1 MSGYKVVSSDSHVVE
16 PPDVWIERM
25 PSKFKDKAPRVVR
38 EETGDFWY
46 IDEDQV
52 FSASLGGA
60 EAGSRFEG
68 IQTFDHTFLDDV
80 RPGGYIPEEQ
90 IKDMDSENIY
100 AGILYPTFGLCLYR
114 WLQPS
119 DLMTV
124 IFRAYNDWLVDFCSP
139 FPARLKGIAMIN
151 IDDIDAGIL
160 EMQRCANLGLSG
172 VMIPVYPRPDKP
184 YRLPDYEPFWAAAQ
198 DLEMPV
204 SLHFTTNRPSSYTEF
219 SHIQVASLSDL
230 TNIDHW
236 VRMSLADMIFSGV
249 FERYPRLQ
257 VGAVEHE
264 LSWVAHFMDRLDYNY
279 TQRIHL
285 PDTYRYKESMLP
297 SDYFRRNIFLSF
309 QEDALGIQQRDI
321 IGIDALLWASDYPHP
336 EGTFPRSREILEEIL
351 ADCTEEEKAKIAG
364 TNSIRVYQLD

>member
-1 MSGYKVVSSDSHVVE
+1 MPGYKVVSSDSHVVE
-16 PPDVWIERM
+16 PPDVWTERM

-38 EETGDFWY
+38 EESGDFWY

-60 EAGSRFEG
+60 EAGARFEG
-68 IQTFDHTFLDDV
+68 IQTFEHTFLDDV
-80 RPGGYIPEEQ
+80 LPGGYIPEEQ
-90 IKDMDSENIY
+90 IKDMDTENVY

-124 IFRAYNDWLVDFCSP
+124 IFRAYNDWLIDFCSP
-139 FPARLKGIAMIN
+139 FPDRLKGIAMIN
-151 IDDIDAGIL
+151 IDDIEPGL
-160 EMQRCANLGLSG
+160 QEMERCANLGLAG
-172 VMIPVYPRPDKP
+172 VMIPVYPRPERP
-184 YRLPDYEPFWAAAQ
+184 YKLPDYEPFWAAAQ
-198 DLEMPV
+198 DLRMPV
-204 SLHFTTNRPSSYTEF
+204 SLHFTTNRPSTYTEF
-219 SHIQVASLSDL
+219 SHLQVANLSDL

-264 LSWVAHFMDRLDYNY
+264 LSWVPHFIDRLDYNY

-285 PDTYRYKESMLP
+285 PDTYRYSEDMLP
-297 SDYFRRNIFLSF
+297 SDYFRRNVFLSF
-309 QEDALGIQQRDI
+309 QEDELGIQQRDL

-364 TNSIRVYQLD
+364 TNSVRVYNLN